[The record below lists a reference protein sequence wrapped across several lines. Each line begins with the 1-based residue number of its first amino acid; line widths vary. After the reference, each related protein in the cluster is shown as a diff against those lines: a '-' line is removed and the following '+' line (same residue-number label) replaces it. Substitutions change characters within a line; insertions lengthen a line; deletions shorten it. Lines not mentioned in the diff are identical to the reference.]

1 MTDPSPSK
9 STGEASLPIAVF
21 VHVYYIDVWNQLA
34 ALLAERMPVPFRL
47 ILTTSLPAE
56 TLVLPQTPMLVDA
69 SVLVMENRGRD
80 IRPFLAAFQQTSGY
94 SVGLKLH
101 TKRSEHRLDGS
112 AWRDDLLNALLPPL
126 ERASALIDAIR
137 ADPRIGLLAPDGALL
152 PLEPWILRNMA
163 GLRRVAGV
171 LGHALDD
178 EQIRRAHFSAGSMF
192 WFRRDALA
200 GLENPK
206 LQEMF
211 EREKGQ
217 VDGTT
222 AHAVERLF
230 AFTAE
235 QHGFFVLTGA
245 LLPAFDRDVGHAE
258 WQGRLNDLAPSS
270 SAFLTPQSPLLR
282 AVDRHLPWLKTVYRR
297 LPTPARR
304 ALRRMLTGA

>member
-1 MTDPSPSK
+1 M
-9 STGEASLPIAVF
+9 GEAPLPIAVF
-21 VHVYYIDVWNQLA
+21 VHVYYVDVWNQLA

-56 TLVLPQTPMLVDA
+56 ALALPQTPMLTETAVIF
-69 SVLVMENRGRD
+69 MENRGRD
-80 IRPFLAAFQQTSGY
+80 IRPFLAALAQTSGY

-101 TKRSEHRLDGS
+101 TKRSVHRLDGS
-112 AWRDDLLNALLPPL
+112 AWRDDLFNALLSPVT
-126 ERASALIDAIR
+126 RGSALIDEIR
-137 ADPRIGLLAPDGALL
+137 ADPRIGLVAPDGALL

-171 LGHALDD
+171 LGHTLDD
-178 EQIRRAHFSAGSMF
+178 EKIRLAHFSAGSMF
-192 WFRRDALA
+192 WFRRGALA
-200 GLENPK
+200 GLDNPE

-230 AFTAE
+230 AFNAE
-235 QHGFFVLTGA
+235 QNGFYVLTSA

-258 WQGRLNDLAPSS
+258 WQQRLNDMELSS
-270 SAFLTPQSPLLR
+270 SAFLTLQSPFLR
-282 AVDRHLPWLKTVYRR
+282 AVDRHLPWLKTVYQRLPPQARRR
-297 LPTPARR
+297 LRR
-304 ALRRMLTGA
+304 LLTGA